1 LEAFLDAKELVYP
14 LLLRPWKNGDYFYP
28 LGMTKKKKLSRYFID
43 NKLSLIDKEHIWV
56 LESAGRIV
64 WVLGQRID
72 HRFRITQS
80 TRQVTRIQWV
90 PSA

>member
-43 NKLSLIDKEHIWV
+43 NKLSLIDKEQVWV

-72 HRFRITQS
+72 HRFRITPS